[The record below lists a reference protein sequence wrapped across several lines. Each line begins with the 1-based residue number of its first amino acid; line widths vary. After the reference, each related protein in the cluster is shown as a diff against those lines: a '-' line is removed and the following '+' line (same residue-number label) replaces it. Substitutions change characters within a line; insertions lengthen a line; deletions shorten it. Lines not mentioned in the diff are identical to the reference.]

1 MSVGLLEK
9 LTQTPG
15 RVSLPGLLTVLTGV
29 AALVFAII
37 AVFATSRSIPS
48 EIALGCALAFVA
60 SASTSSIAAK
70 KARAK
75 RREAYERFLTS
86 SDRLVEAHESLRPK
100 QRDFEN
106 ARGELD
112 IAEKKVASSGN
123 AANQHAAIEAQ
134 KRLTVAK
141 DTFTSADDDVT
152 DWQNKYDAAKQK
164 AGQLARDSVRAAF
177 EAFGSCPPQNTPDRD
192 RARSAFVK
200 VARHDVKIRARTDV
214 STL

>member
-9 LTQTPG
+9 LTRTCG

-37 AVFATSRSIPS
+37 AAFATSRSIPS
-48 EIALGCALAFVA
+48 EIALACALAFVA
-60 SASTSSIAAK
+60 SASTSSVAAK

-86 SDRLVEAHESLRPK
+86 SDSLVEAHESLRPK
-100 QRDFEN
+100 QRNFEN

-112 IAEKKVASSGN
+112 AAEKKVGSSGN

-141 DTFTSADDDVT
+141 DAFTSAGHRR
-152 DWQNKYDAAKQK
+152 QEPAE
-164 AGQLARDSVRAAF
+164 R
-177 EAFGSCPPQNTPDRD
+177 
-192 RARSAFVK
+192 
-200 VARHDVKIRARTDV
+200 I
-214 STL
+214 